1 MILYNHHG
9 HKYRLI
15 PRNVQYLYSFNK
27 NCNLLPKCPGAVSAQ
42 HFLLGYNFRSQ
53 NQHQK
58 MNTPETASKLIRLVY
73 VSKASREMQKAEL
86 KALLDQ
92 SRKNNSERHLT
103 GMLLYASGSFI
114 QALEGEERDVLE
126 VYEAVQ
132 ADPRNIGNI
141 VLDQRRITDRL
152 FRNWSMGY
160 HDLSE
165 TSPTSDAYSDFL
177 NRDVPMSEFAERRNE
192 VIELLYSFKQH
203 NQR

>member
-1 MILYNHHG
+1 
-9 HKYRLI
+9 
-15 PRNVQYLYSFNK
+15 
-27 NCNLLPKCPGAVSAQ
+27 
-42 HFLLGYNFRSQ
+42 
-53 NQHQK
+53 

-103 GMLLYASGSFI
+103 GMLLYSSGSFI

-165 TSPTSDAYSDFL
+165 TSPTSDAYSDFM

>member
-1 MILYNHHG
+1 MHRGGVGPAFFTGL
-9 HKYRLI
+9 
-15 PRNVQYLYSFNK
+15 Q
-27 NCNLLPKCPGAVSAQ
+27 CPG
-42 HFLLGYNFRSQ
+42 Q
-53 NQHQK
+53 NQRQK
-58 MNTPETASKLIRLVY
+58 MNTPGTDSKLIRLVY

-92 SRKNNSERHLT
+92 SRKNNRERQLT

-152 FRNWSMGY
+152 FRDWSMGY
-160 HDLSE
+160 RDLSE

-177 NRDVPMSEFAERRNE
+177 NRDLPMSEFAERRNE